1 MKMKLIMESFKANM
15 GLTQSMGIGGNYDYE
30 SEAALDPNAQQIID
44 GKVSMK
50 LEEISMDW
58 ILDDMGVRDK
68 LFALGD
74 ESKSSG
80 DYREKIKNYL
90 NRKADEFGYPNLG
103 DYVFGGDQV
112 STG

>member
-1 MKMKLIMESFKANM
+1 MENFKANM

-30 SEAALDPNAQQIID
+30 SEAAVDPNAQQIID
-44 GKVSMK
+44 GEVYMK

-58 ILDDMGVRDK
+58 ILDDMGVRDD

-74 ESKSSG
+74 QSKSSG
-80 DYREKIKNYL
+80 DYREKIKDYL
-90 NRKADEFGYPNLG
+90 NRRADELGYPNLG
-103 DYVFGGDQV
+103 DYVLGGDQV